1 MCSKDTKFAEISY
14 SFKKTLH
21 IKEHIMENIYVIF
34 IKSSFND
41 VYKESILSLMKYVQ
55 KNISVL
61 VIQDT

>member
-14 SFKKTLH
+14 SFKKPYKLRS
-21 IKEHIMENIYVIF
+21 IEDIYVIF
-34 IKSSFND
+34 IKTSSND
-41 VYKESILSLMKYVQ
+41 VYMESILSLMKYVQ